1 MSNALALVAQ
11 NTGAS
16 QEEIKEVL
24 SGMIVSAKNQ
34 HGATASNAELAIVT
48 GVAAK
53 YDLNP
58 LVKEMAAF
66 VSGGKL
72 QVTVMIDGWYKMVNR
87 QETFDGVEFEDKFD
101 DKGKITAITCKMFM
115 TNRSRPVTVTE
126 YLAECAK
133 VGKGAEV
140 WTKYPARML
149 RHKAYIQAARMA
161 FGISEIVDPDEA
173 DRIKESE
180 PVTQQAERD
189 ITPEK
194 TAINV
199 KSIDQ
204 QMAEC
209 GDLDTLKQ
217 VCTSIRQNLE
227 ASGDWAEYKARIID
241 LNTAHKN
248 RINSYSEVVEDAEF
262 EEVSEM
268 AQKAEALA
276 KETEAL
282 SKQIRGDSTIIDAE
296 PDIPFGDDDE
306 EF

>member
-34 HGATASNAELAIVT
+34 HGSVATNAELAIVT

-87 QETFDGVEFEDKFD
+87 QPTFDGVEFD
-101 DKGKITAITCKMFM
+101 DHMDANGKLTAITCRMYL
-115 TNRSRPVTVTE
+115 TNRTRPVTVTE
-126 YLAECAK
+126 YLAECRK
-133 VGKGAEV
+133 TGNGADV
-140 WTKYPARML
+140 WNKWPSRML

-161 FGISEIVDPDEA
+161 FGISEVVDPDEA
-173 DRIKESE
+173 DRIKDSE
-180 PVTQQAERD
+180 PAQERD
-189 ITPEK
+189 VTPEK
-194 TAINV
+194 PTF
-199 KSIDQ
+199 SIESICEDLE
-204 QMAEC
+204 EC
-209 GDLDTLKQ
+209 GDMATLDK
-217 VCTSIRQNLE
+217 VCGDIRQKLE
-227 ASGDWAEYKARIID
+227 ANGLWDSNKVQ
-241 LNTAHKN
+241 LSKMKQQHKD
-248 RINSYSEVVEDAEF
+248 RINSYCDVEDAEF
-262 EEVSEM
+262 EEVDE
-268 AQKAEALA
+268 EELA
-276 KETEAL
+276 TVHKGHNVGASTGFKE
-282 SKQIRGDSTIIDAE
+282 E
-296 PDIPFGDDDE
+296 PDIAFEDEDDE

>member
-34 HGATASNAELAIVT
+34 HGSVATNAELAIVT

-87 QETFDGVEFEDKFD
+87 QPTFDGVEFD
-101 DKGKITAITCKMFM
+101 DHMDTNGKLTAITCRMYL
-115 TNRSRPVTVTE
+115 TNRTRPVTVTE
-126 YLAECAK
+126 YLAECRK
-133 VGKGAEV
+133 TGNGADV
-140 WTKYPARML
+140 WNKWPSRML

-161 FGISEIVDPDEA
+161 FGISEVVDPDEA
-173 DRIKESE
+173 ERIKDSE
-180 PVTQQAERD
+180 PTQERD
-189 ITPEK
+189 VTPGK
-194 TAINV
+194 PAF
-199 KSIDQ
+199 SIESICADLE
-204 QMAEC
+204 EC
-209 GDLDTLKQ
+209 GDMATLDK
-217 VCTSIRQNLE
+217 VCGDIRQKLE
-227 ASGDWAEYKARIID
+227 ANGLWDSNKVQ
-241 LNTAHKN
+241 LSKMKQQHKD
-248 RINSYSEVVEDAEF
+248 RINSYGDVEEAEF
-262 EEVSEM
+262 EEVSE
-268 AQKAEALA
+268 EELA
-276 KETEAL
+276 TVHKGHNVGASTGFKEEL
-282 SKQIRGDSTIIDAE
+282 D
-296 PDIPFGDDDE
+296 DIAFEDEDDE

>member
-34 HGATASNAELAIVT
+34 HGSVATNAELAIVT

-87 QETFDGVEFEDKFD
+87 QPTFDGVEFD
-101 DKGKITAITCKMFM
+101 DHMDANGKLTAITCRMYL
-115 TNRSRPVTVTE
+115 TNRTRPVTVTE
-126 YLAECAK
+126 YLAECRK
-133 VGKGAEV
+133 TGNGADV
-140 WTKYPARML
+140 WNKWPSRML

-161 FGISEIVDPDEA
+161 FGISEVVDPDEA
-173 DRIKESE
+173 ERIKDSE
-180 PVTQQAERD
+180 PTQERD
-189 ITPEK
+189 VTPDK
-194 TAINV
+194 PTF
-199 KSIDQ
+199 SIESIRADLE
-204 QMAEC
+204 EC
-209 GDLDTLKQ
+209 GDMETLDK
-217 VCTSIRQNLE
+217 VCGDIRQKLE
-227 ASGDWAEYKARIID
+227 VNGLWDSNKVQ
-241 LNTAHKN
+241 LSKMKQQHKD
-248 RINSYSEVVEDAEF
+248 RINSYGDVEEAEF
-262 EEVSEM
+262 EEVSEKDLDDPINM
-268 AQKAEALA
+268 SEAN
-276 KETEAL
+276 
-282 SKQIRGDSTIIDAE
+282 D
-296 PDIPFGDDDE
+296 PDIDFGEDDE

>member
-34 HGATASNAELAIVT
+34 HGSVATPAELAIVT

-87 QETFDGVEFEDKFD
+87 QDNFDGVEFDDKFD
-101 DKGKITAITCKMFM
+101 DNGKPISITCKMYL

-126 YLAECAK
+126 YLAECRK
-133 VGKGAEV
+133 TGNGADV
-140 WTKYPARML
+140 WNKWPSRML

-180 PVTQQAERD
+180 PHQAQQAERD

-248 RINSYSEVVEDAEF
+248 RINSYSEVVEEAEF
-262 EEVSEM
+262 EEVSDYKPNTDQDLDDPIAM
-268 AQKAEALA
+268 SAANAEL
-276 KETEAL
+276 
-282 SKQIRGDSTIIDAE
+282 D
-296 PDIPFGDDDE
+296 DIPFGDDDE

>member
-34 HGATASNAELAIVT
+34 HGSVATNAELAIVT

-87 QETFDGVEFEDKFD
+87 QPTFDGVEFD
-101 DKGKITAITCKMFM
+101 DHMDANGKLTAITCRMYL
-115 TNRSRPVTVTE
+115 TNRTRPVTVTE
-126 YLAECAK
+126 YLAECRK
-133 VGKGAEV
+133 TGNGADV
-140 WTKYPARML
+140 WNKWPSRML

-180 PVTQQAERD
+180 PAQARD
-189 ITPEK
+189 ITPKTEAVNIEK
-194 TAINV
+194 IELEIA
-199 KSIDQ
+199 Q
-204 QMAEC
+204 A
-209 GDLDTLKQ
+209 GDLDTLK
-217 VCTSIRQNLE
+217 SICGGIRKDLE
-227 ASGDWAEYKARIID
+227 ARGLWDQHKSTIVNLNEDQKARIASFASFD
-241 LNTAHKN
+241 D
-248 RINSYSEVVEDAEF
+248 VEEAEF
-262 EEVSEM
+262 EEV
-268 AQKAEALA
+268 AEDVAP
-276 KETEAL
+276 TE
-282 SKQIRGDSTIIDAE
+282 E
-296 PDIPFGDDDE
+296 PDIAFEDDE
-306 EF
+306 EEF

>member
-34 HGATASNAELAIVT
+34 HGSVATNAELAIVT

-87 QETFDGVEFEDKFD
+87 QPTFDGVEFD
-101 DKGKITAITCKMFM
+101 DHMDANGKLTAITCRMYL
-115 TNRSRPVTVTE
+115 TNRTRPVTVTE
-126 YLAECAK
+126 YLAECRK
-133 VGKGAEV
+133 TGNGADV
-140 WTKYPARML
+140 WNKWPSRML

-161 FGISEIVDPDEA
+161 FGISEVVDPDEA
-173 DRIKESE
+173 ERIKENE
-180 PVTQQAERD
+180 PAQERD
-189 ITPEK
+189 VTPEK
-194 TAINV
+194 KAVDLGAI
-199 KSIDQ
+199 DGD
-204 QMAEC
+204 MAEC
-209 GDLDTLKQ
+209 GDLDMLKK
-217 VCTSIRQNLE
+217 VCTSIRKNLE
-227 ASGDWAEYKARIID
+227 GRGEWEVNKHIIVE
-241 LNTAHKN
+241 LNQKHKD
-248 RINSYSEVVEDAEF
+248 RINSYSDVEEAEF
-262 EEVSEM
+262 EEVEPDSVIFAPEN
-268 AQKAEALA
+268 KAE
-276 KETEAL
+276 
-282 SKQIRGDSTIIDAE
+282 D
-296 PDIPFGDDDE
+296 PDIAFEDDE

>member
-34 HGATASNAELAIVT
+34 HGSVATNAELAIVT

-87 QETFDGVEFEDKFD
+87 QPTFDGVEFD
-101 DKGKITAITCKMFM
+101 DHIDANGKLTAITCRMYL
-115 TNRSRPVTVTE
+115 TNRTRPVTVTE
-126 YLAECAK
+126 YLAECRK
-133 VGKGAEV
+133 TGNGADV
-140 WTKYPARML
+140 WNKWPSRML

-180 PVTQQAERD
+180 PAQSRD

-194 TAINV
+194 SEFDIE
-199 KSIDQ
+199 SISADLD
-204 QMAEC
+204 EC
-209 GDLDTLKQ
+209 GDLSTLDK
-217 VCTSIRQNLE
+217 VCGDIRQKLE
-227 ASGDWAEYKARIID
+227 ASGLWDNNKVQ
-241 LNTAHKN
+241 LSNMKQHHKD
-248 RINSYSEVVEDAEF
+248 RINSYSEVEEAEL
-262 EEVSEM
+262 EEYQPEP
-268 AQKAEALA
+268 E
-276 KETEAL
+276 
-282 SKQIRGDSTIIDAE
+282 KQAAIDAE
-296 PDIPFGDDDE
+296 LEDIAFEDDE
-306 EF
+306 EEF

>member
-1 MSNALALVAQ
+1 MGTNNSLALVAQ

-34 HGATASNAELAIVT
+34 HGSVATNAELAIVT

-87 QETFDGVEFEDKFD
+87 QPTFDGVEFD
-101 DKGKITAITCKMFM
+101 DHMDANGKLTAITCRMYL
-115 TNRSRPVTVTE
+115 TNRTRPVTVTE
-126 YLAECAK
+126 YLAECRK
-133 VGKGAEV
+133 TGNGADV
-140 WTKYPARML
+140 WNKWPSRML

-180 PVTQQAERD
+180 PAQARD

-194 TAINV
+194 PAFDIE
-199 KSIDQ
+199 SISADLD
-204 QMAEC
+204 EC
-209 GDLDTLKQ
+209 GDLSTLDK
-217 VCTSIRQNLE
+217 VCGDIRQKLE
-227 ASGDWAEYKARIID
+227 ASGLWDNNKVQ
-241 LNTAHKN
+241 LSKMKQHHKD
-248 RINSYSEVVEDAEF
+248 RINSYSDVEEAEF
-262 EEVSEM
+262 EEVSEKDLDNQINM
-268 AQKAEALA
+268 SEAN
-276 KETEAL
+276 
-282 SKQIRGDSTIIDAE
+282 D
-296 PDIPFGDDDE
+296 PDIDFGEDDE

>member
-34 HGATASNAELAIVT
+34 HGSVATNAELAIVT

-87 QETFDGVEFEDKFD
+87 QPTFDGVEFD
-101 DKGKITAITCKMFM
+101 DHIDANGKLSAITCRMYL
-115 TNRSRPVTVTE
+115 TNRTRPVTVTE
-126 YLAECAK
+126 YLAECRK
-133 VGKGAEV
+133 TGNGADV
-140 WTKYPARML
+140 WNKWPSRML

-180 PVTQQAERD
+180 PQQARD
-189 ITPEK
+189 ITP
-194 TAINV
+194 
-199 KSIDQ
+199 Q
-204 QMAEC
+204 QESRESVMAGIIKQYDADMAEC

-217 VCTSIRQNLE
+217 VCNEIRKNLE
-227 ASGDWAEYKARIID
+227 ASGDWNECKSSIID
-241 LNTAHKN
+241 MNTSHKD
-248 RINSYSEVVEDAEF
+248 RINSYSDVEDAEF
-262 EEVSEM
+262 EEVVEDASP
-268 AQKAEALA
+268 
-276 KETEAL
+276 TE
-282 SKQIRGDSTIIDAE
+282 E
-296 PDIPFGDDDE
+296 PDIAFEDNEE

>member
-34 HGATASNAELAIVT
+34 HGSVATNAELAIVT

-87 QETFDGVEFEDKFD
+87 QPTFDGVEFD
-101 DKGKITAITCKMFM
+101 DHMDANGKLTAITCRMYL
-115 TNRSRPVTVTE
+115 TNRTRPVTVTE
-126 YLAECAK
+126 YLAECRK
-133 VGKGAEV
+133 TGNGADV
-140 WTKYPARML
+140 WNKWPSRML

-161 FGISEIVDPDEA
+161 FGISEVVDPDEA
-173 DRIKESE
+173 ERIKDSE
-180 PVTQQAERD
+180 PTQERD
-189 ITPEK
+189 VTPDK
-194 TAINV
+194 PAFDV
-199 KSIDQ
+199 DSICADLE
-204 QMAEC
+204 EC
-209 GDLDTLKQ
+209 GDMATLDK
-217 VCTSIRQNLE
+217 VCGDIRQKLE
-227 ASGDWAEYKARIID
+227 ANGLWDSNKVQ
-241 LNTAHKN
+241 LSKMKQQHKE
-248 RINSYSEVVEDAEF
+248 RINSYSDVEEAEF
-262 EEVSEM
+262 EEVSEKDLDNPINM
-268 AQKAEALA
+268 SEAN
-276 KETEAL
+276 
-282 SKQIRGDSTIIDAE
+282 D
-296 PDIPFGDDDE
+296 PDIDFGEDDE

>member
-34 HGATASNAELAIVT
+34 HGSVATNAELAIVT

-87 QETFDGVEFEDKFD
+87 QPTFDGVEFD
-101 DKGKITAITCKMFM
+101 DHMDANGKLSAITCRMYL
-115 TNRSRPVTVTE
+115 TNRTRPVTVTE
-126 YLAECAK
+126 YLAECRK
-133 VGKGAEV
+133 TGNGADV
-140 WTKYPARML
+140 WNKWPSRML

-180 PVTQQAERD
+180 PAPARD

-194 TAINV
+194 PEFDID
-199 KSIDQ
+199 SIGADLD
-204 QMAEC
+204 EC
-209 GDLDTLKQ
+209 GDIATLDK
-217 VCTSIRQNLE
+217 VCGDIRQKLE
-227 ASGDWAEYKARIID
+227 ASGLWDNNKVQ
-241 LNTAHKN
+241 LSKMKQHHKD
-248 RINSYSEVVEDAEF
+248 RINSYNDVEDAEF
-262 EEVSEM
+262 EEVVETVPNADGSERVIITK
-268 AQKAEALA
+268 QTAE
-276 KETEAL
+276 
-282 SKQIRGDSTIIDAE
+282 E
-296 PDIPFGDDDE
+296 PDIAFEDYEE

>member
-34 HGATASNAELAIVT
+34 HGSVATNAELAIVT

-87 QETFDGVEFEDKFD
+87 QPTFDGVEFD
-101 DKGKITAITCKMFM
+101 DHMDANGKLTAITCRMYL
-115 TNRSRPVTVTE
+115 TNRTRPVTVTE
-126 YLAECAK
+126 YLAECRK
-133 VGKGAEV
+133 TGNGADV
-140 WTKYPARML
+140 WNKWPSRML

-173 DRIKESE
+173 DRIKESD
-180 PVTQQAERD
+180 PAQSRD

-194 TAINV
+194 PAFDIE
-199 KSIDQ
+199 SISADLD
-204 QMAEC
+204 EC
-209 GDLDTLKQ
+209 GDLSTLDK
-217 VCTSIRQNLE
+217 VCGDIRQKLE
-227 ASGDWAEYKARIID
+227 ASGLWDNNKVQ
-241 LNTAHKN
+241 LSNMKQHHKD
-248 RINSYSEVVEDAEF
+248 RINSYSEVEEAEF
-262 EEVSEM
+262 EEYQPDTDQKPAESEL
-268 AQKAEALA
+268 E
-276 KETEAL
+276 
-282 SKQIRGDSTIIDAE
+282 
-296 PDIPFGDDDE
+296 DIAFEDDDE